1 MIYILIFWYC
11 FIYNSKVLN
20 ENLDTGIITYT
31 QDRYIYHCDIKKTS
45 GITVLIGTTL
55 EDNEI

>member
-1 MIYILIFWYC
+1 MMYILIFWYV
-11 FIYNSKVLN
+11 IYNSKVLN

-31 QDRYIYHCDIKKTS
+31 QDRYIYHCHIKETS
-45 GITVLIGTTL
+45 GITVLIGATL